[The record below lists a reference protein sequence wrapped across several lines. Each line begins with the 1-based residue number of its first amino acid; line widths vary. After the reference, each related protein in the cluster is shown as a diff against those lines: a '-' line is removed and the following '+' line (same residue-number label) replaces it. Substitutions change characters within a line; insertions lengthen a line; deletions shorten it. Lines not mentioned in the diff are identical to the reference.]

1 MKVLIAWSS
10 GKDSAWCLY
19 ALQQVM
25 MGRAEVVGLL
35 TTVNEVYARVSMHAV
50 RVELLE
56 AQARAVGVPLW
67 KVFIPSPCTNEQYE
81 AAMGQAVVGARGQ
94 GIEAIAFGDLYLED
108 VRSYREKM
116 MRGTGIKPLFPLW
129 RMPTDL
135 LARDMIDQGVKA
147 RLTCVD
153 PQALPAHFIGREF
166 DRSFLDELPSGVDP
180 CGEKGEFHTFA
191 YDGPMFR
198 TPVLFRS
205 GESVHR
211 EGFIFLDLIPELP
224 EHTVGQHFR
233 VT

>member
-19 ALQQVM
+19 VLQQGV
-25 MGRAEVVGLL
+25 MGRAEIVGLL

-50 RVELLE
+50 RVELLK
-56 AQARAVGVPLW
+56 AQAQAVGLPLWTVPL
-67 KVFIPSPCTNEQYE
+67 PYPCSNEEYQDL
-81 AAMGQAVVGARGQ
+81 MGQAVVGAREQ

-129 RMPTDL
+129 RMPTYL
-135 LARDMIDQGVKA
+135 LARDMIDHGVKA

-153 PQALPAHFIGREF
+153 PQALHAHFIGREF

-198 TPVLFRS
+198 TPVFFRS

-211 EGFIFLDLIPELP
+211 EGLIFIDLIPELP
-224 EHTVGQHFR
+224 EHTVGEQG
-233 VT
+233 